1 MEKPMNTKY
10 IYEFEDGTSCEMT
23 LAFYVLYLLKAKN
36 KSLYDRYNRTMNGM
50 ADKNKEYDELESL
63 TILYTA
69 YRCANINEPEENL
82 LTEEEFI
89 MKCGS
94 DRTAVGR
101 AIKRLINPKKPQAF
115 GNHSS
120 TKQAAGS
127 EAK

>member
-1 MEKPMNTKY
+1 MDKPMNTKY
-10 IYEFEDGTSCEMT
+10 IFEFEDGTSCEMT

-36 KSLYDRYNRTMNGM
+36 KSLYERYNRTMSNM
-50 ADKNKEYDELESL
+50 ADKKHEYDELESL

-69 YRCANINEPEENL
+69 YRCANVNEPEEDL

-101 AIKRLINPKKPQAF
+101 AVKRLISPKKPQAF
-115 GNHSS
+115 GNRSS
-120 TKQAAGS
+120 TKQVTES